1 MIVVYEQNLVE
12 ELASRPSMGEAIQAG
27 VDLIDLWP
35 LTDAVRLRNDAKYAE
50 TLQVRIT
57 RVLAR
62 VMTGQDVT
70 IPDAEYVYEG
80 AEDIPGRPQELVDAL
95 LAANDAYEGMVGG
108 AAQGQSDKLVQA
120 AEVLGAGWNQD
131 DVKAARDL
139 VDCLAKEVTPRGEP
153 LESSAEQAEVGRR
166 LATSVIALDR
176 LASAVHADGDQVVR
190 ILPILLYLNEL
201 NERMGI
207 PRVFLTDEQIR
218 GALAVIS
225 SKTIHDLADTLAPEV
240 AAEWNKHL
248 DEVVWDPEEAKR
260 QAKEDD
266 ERKSREALQAKF
278 AHVPEDPN
286 KPPVEL

>member
-108 AAQGQSDKLVQA
+108 AAQGQLDKLVQA
-120 AEVLGAGWNQD
+120 AEVLGAGWNQE

-139 VDCLAKEVTPRGEP
+139 VDCLAKEVTPGGEP

-176 LASAVHADGDQVVR
+176 LASAVHADGDQMVR

-207 PRVFLTDEQIR
+207 PRVFLTDEQVR

>member
-120 AEVLGAGWNQD
+120 AEVLGAGWNQE

-207 PRVFLTDEQIR
+207 PRVFLTDEQVR

-260 QAKEDD
+260 KAKEDD

>member
-1 MIVVYEQNLVE
+1 M
-12 ELASRPSMGEAIQAG
+12 
-27 VDLIDLWP
+27 
-35 LTDAVRLRNDAKYAE
+35 TDAVRLRNDAKYAE

-120 AEVLGAGWNQD
+120 AEVLGAGWNQE

-139 VDCLAKEVTPRGEP
+139 VDCLAKEVTPGGEP

-176 LASAVHADGDQVVR
+176 LAAAVHADGDQVVR

-207 PRVFLTDEQIR
+207 PRVFLTDEQVR

>member
-108 AAQGQSDKLVQA
+108 AAPGQSDKLVQA

-139 VDCLAKEVTPRGEP
+139 VDCLAKEVTPGGEP
-153 LESSAEQAEVGRR
+153 LESSAEQTEVSRR

-207 PRVFLTDEQIR
+207 PRVFLTDEQVR

>member
-1 MIVVYEQNLVE
+1 MIVVYEQSLVE
-12 ELASRPSMGEAIQAG
+12 ELTSRPSMGEAIQAG

-120 AEVLGAGWNQD
+120 AEVLGAGWSREDIQ
-131 DVKAARDL
+131 AARDL
-139 VDCLAKEVTPRGEP
+139 VDCLAEEVTPGGEP
-153 LESSAEQAEVGRR
+153 LESSAEQTEVGRR

-176 LASAVHADGDQVVR
+176 LASAVHADGNQVVR

-207 PRVFLTDEQIR
+207 PRVFLTDEQVR
-218 GALAVIS
+218 GALALIP
-225 SKTIHDLADTLAPEV
+225 SKSIRDLADTLAPEV

-260 QAKEDD
+260 KAKEDD

>member
-120 AEVLGAGWNQD
+120 AEVLGAGWNQE

-166 LATSVIALDR
+166 LATSVVALDR

-207 PRVFLTDEQIR
+207 PRVFLTDEQVR

>member
-120 AEVLGAGWNQD
+120 AEVLGAGWDQE

-139 VDCLAKEVTPRGEP
+139 VDCLAKEVTPGGEP

-207 PRVFLTDEQIR
+207 PRVFLTDEQVR
-218 GALAVIS
+218 GALTVIS

>member
-108 AAQGQSDKLVQA
+108 AAPGQSDKLVQA
-120 AEVLGAGWNQD
+120 AEVLGAGWNQE

-176 LASAVHADGDQVVR
+176 LASAVHADGNRVVR

-207 PRVFLTDEQIR
+207 PRVFLTDEQVH
-218 GALAVIS
+218 GALTVIS

>member
-120 AEVLGAGWNQD
+120 AEVLGAGWNQE
-131 DVKAARDL
+131 DVEAARDL
-139 VDCLAKEVTPRGEP
+139 VDCLAKEVTRGGEP

-176 LASAVHADGDQVVR
+176 LASAVHAYGDQVVR

-207 PRVFLTDEQIR
+207 PRVFLTDEQVR

>member
-108 AAQGQSDKLVQA
+108 AAPGQSDKLVQA

-139 VDCLAKEVTPRGEP
+139 VDCLAKEVTPGGEP
-153 LESSAEQAEVGRR
+153 LESSAEQAEVGRH

-207 PRVFLTDEQIR
+207 PRVFLTDEQVH
-218 GALAVIS
+218 GALTVIS

>member
-120 AEVLGAGWNQD
+120 AEVLGAGWNQE
-131 DVKAARDL
+131 DVKDARDL
-139 VDCLAKEVTPRGEP
+139 VDCLAKEVTPGGEP

-166 LATSVIALDR
+166 LATSVVALDR

>member
-120 AEVLGAGWNQD
+120 AEVLGAGWNQE

-207 PRVFLTDEQIR
+207 PRVFLTDEQVH
-218 GALAVIS
+218 GALTVIS

>member
-120 AEVLGAGWNQD
+120 AEVLGAGWNQE
-131 DVKAARDL
+131 DVEAARDL
-139 VDCLAKEVTPRGEP
+139 VDCLAKEVTPGGEP
-153 LESSAEQAEVGRR
+153 LESSAEQAEVGRH

-176 LASAVHADGDQVVR
+176 LASAVHADGNRVVR

-207 PRVFLTDEQIR
+207 PRVFLTDEQVH
-218 GALAVIS
+218 GALTVIS

-248 DEVVWDPEEAKR
+248 DEVTWDPEEAKR

>member
-62 VMTGQDVT
+62 MMTGQDVT

-120 AEVLGAGWNQD
+120 AEVLGAGWNQE
-131 DVKAARDL
+131 DVKDARDL
-139 VDCLAKEVTPRGEP
+139 VDCLAKEVTPGGEP

-166 LATSVIALDR
+166 LATSVVALDR

-207 PRVFLTDEQIR
+207 PRVFLTDEQVR

>member
-120 AEVLGAGWNQD
+120 AEVLGAGWNQE

-139 VDCLAKEVTPRGEP
+139 VDCLAKEVTPGGEP
-153 LESSAEQAEVGRR
+153 LESSAEQAEVGRH

-176 LASAVHADGDQVVR
+176 LASAVHADGNRVVR

-207 PRVFLTDEQIR
+207 PRVFLTDEQVH
-218 GALAVIS
+218 GALTVIS

>member
-120 AEVLGAGWNQD
+120 AEVLGAGWNQE

-139 VDCLAKEVTPRGEP
+139 VDCLAKEVTSRGEP

-207 PRVFLTDEQIR
+207 PRVFLTDEQVR

>member
-120 AEVLGAGWNQD
+120 AEVLGAGWNQE
-131 DVKAARDL
+131 DVEAARDL

-207 PRVFLTDEQIR
+207 PRVFLTDEQVR

>member
-120 AEVLGAGWNQD
+120 AEVLGAGWSREDIQ
-131 DVKAARDL
+131 AARDL
-139 VDCLAKEVTPRGEP
+139 VDCLAEEVTPGGEP
-153 LESSAEQAEVGRR
+153 LESSAEQTEVGRR

-207 PRVFLTDEQIR
+207 PRVFLTDEQVR

-225 SKTIHDLADTLAPEV
+225 SKSIRDLADTLAPEV

-260 QAKEDD
+260 KAKEDD

>member
-120 AEVLGAGWNQD
+120 AEVLGAGWNQE
-131 DVKAARDL
+131 DVEAARDL
-139 VDCLAKEVTPRGEP
+139 VDCLAKEVMPGGEP

-207 PRVFLTDEQIR
+207 PKVFLTDEQVR

>member
-108 AAQGQSDKLVQA
+108 AAPGQSDKLVQA
-120 AEVLGAGWNQD
+120 AEVLGAGWNQE

-176 LASAVHADGDQVVR
+176 LVSAVHADGDQVVR

-207 PRVFLTDEQIR
+207 PRVFLTDEQVR

>member
-108 AAQGQSDKLVQA
+108 AAPGQSDKLVQA

-131 DVKAARDL
+131 DVKDARDL
-139 VDCLAKEVTPRGEP
+139 VDCLAKEVTPGGEP

-166 LATSVIALDR
+166 LATSVVALDR

-207 PRVFLTDEQIR
+207 PRVFLTDGQVR

>member
-108 AAQGQSDKLVQA
+108 AAPGQSDKLVQA

-139 VDCLAKEVTPRGEP
+139 VDCLAKEVTPGGEP

-176 LASAVHADGDQVVR
+176 LASAVHADGNRVVR

-207 PRVFLTDEQIR
+207 PRVFLTDEQVH
-218 GALAVIS
+218 GALTVIS

>member
-120 AEVLGAGWNQD
+120 AEVLGAGWNQE

-139 VDCLAKEVTPRGEP
+139 VDCLAKEVTPGGKP

-207 PRVFLTDEQIR
+207 PRVFLTDEQVR

>member
-95 LAANDAYEGMVGG
+95 LAANDAYEGMI
-108 AAQGQSDKLVQA
+108 AAK
-120 AEVLGAGWNQD
+120 
-131 DVKAARDL
+131 
-139 VDCLAKEVTPRGEP
+139 C
-153 LESSAEQAEVGRR
+153 ESNHIWRHC
-166 LATSVIALDR
+166 T
-176 LASAVHADGDQVVR
+176 
-190 ILPILLYLNEL
+190 
-201 NERMGI
+201 
-207 PRVFLTDEQIR
+207 
-218 GALAVIS
+218 IS
-225 SKTIHDLADTLAPEV
+225 SV
-240 AAEWNKHL
+240 HL
-248 DEVVWDPEEAKR
+248 CD
-260 QAKEDD
+260 
-266 ERKSREALQAKF
+266 S
-278 AHVPEDPN
+278 H
-286 KPPVEL
+286 

>member
-120 AEVLGAGWNQD
+120 AEVLGAGWSREDIQ
-131 DVKAARDL
+131 AARDL
-139 VDCLAKEVTPRGEP
+139 VDCLAEEVTPGGEP

-166 LATSVIALDR
+166 LATSVVALDR
-176 LASAVHADGDQVVR
+176 LASAVHADGNQVVR

-207 PRVFLTDEQIR
+207 PRVFLTDEQVR

>member
-120 AEVLGAGWNQD
+120 AEVLGAGWNQE

-166 LATSVIALDR
+166 LATSVVALDR

-207 PRVFLTDEQIR
+207 PRVFLTDEQVR

-260 QAKEDD
+260 KAKEDD

>member
-120 AEVLGAGWNQD
+120 AEVLGAGWNQE

-139 VDCLAKEVTPRGEP
+139 VDCLAKEITPRGEP

-207 PRVFLTDEQIR
+207 PRVFLTDEQVR

>member
-120 AEVLGAGWNQD
+120 AEVLGAGWNQE
-131 DVKAARDL
+131 DVEAARDL
-139 VDCLAKEVTPRGEP
+139 VDCLAKEVTPVGEP

-176 LASAVHADGDQVVR
+176 LASAVHADGNQVVR

-207 PRVFLTDEQIR
+207 PRVFLTDEQVR

-260 QAKEDD
+260 RAKEDD

>member
-108 AAQGQSDKLVQA
+108 AAPGQSDKLVQA
-120 AEVLGAGWNQD
+120 AEVLGAGWNQE

-139 VDCLAKEVTPRGEP
+139 VDCLAKEVTPGGEP
-153 LESSAEQAEVGRR
+153 LESSAEQAEVGRH

-176 LASAVHADGDQVVR
+176 LASAVHADGNRVVR

-207 PRVFLTDEQIR
+207 PRVFLTDEQVH
-218 GALAVIS
+218 GALTVIS

>member
-120 AEVLGAGWNQD
+120 AEVLGAGWNQE
-131 DVKAARDL
+131 DVEAARDL
-139 VDCLAKEVTPRGEP
+139 VDCLAKEVMPGGEP

-207 PRVFLTDEQIR
+207 PRVFLTDEQVR

>member
-120 AEVLGAGWNQD
+120 AEVLGAGWNQE

-176 LASAVHADGDQVVR
+176 LASAVHADEDQVVR

-207 PRVFLTDEQIR
+207 PRIFLTDEQVR

>member
-120 AEVLGAGWNQD
+120 AEVLGAGWSREDIQ
-131 DVKAARDL
+131 AARDL
-139 VDCLAKEVTPRGEP
+139 VDCLAEEVTPGGEP
-153 LESSAEQAEVGRR
+153 LESSAEQTEVGRR

-207 PRVFLTDEQIR
+207 PRVFLTDEQVR

>member
-108 AAQGQSDKLVQA
+108 AAQGQPDKLVQA
-120 AEVLGAGWNQD
+120 AEILGAGWDQE

-139 VDCLAKEVTPRGEP
+139 VDCLAKEVTPGGEP

-176 LASAVHADGDQVVR
+176 LASAVHADGDRVVR

-207 PRVFLTDEQIR
+207 PRVFLTDEQVR
-218 GALAVIS
+218 GALTVIS

>member
-120 AEVLGAGWNQD
+120 AEVLGAGWNQE

-207 PRVFLTDEQIR
+207 PRVFLTDEQVR

>member
-108 AAQGQSDKLVQA
+108 AAPGQSDKLVQA

-207 PRVFLTDEQIR
+207 PRVFLTDEQVR